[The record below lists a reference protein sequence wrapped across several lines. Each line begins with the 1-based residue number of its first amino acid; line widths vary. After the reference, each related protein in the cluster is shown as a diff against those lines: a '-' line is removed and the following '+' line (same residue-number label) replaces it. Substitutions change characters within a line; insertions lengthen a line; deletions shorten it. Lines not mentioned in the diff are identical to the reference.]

1 MTPTHA
7 YLLVGASS
15 LTHAWWNYRLKR
27 AGGGDVFVALSKCCE
42 VALLLPIFVW
52 VAAPNWRAHAPAW
65 PLVLGGAALVMANY
79 LALSRA
85 YRRGDLALVYPISRG
100 GILVFLPAIG
110 FVVFGETI
118 SPVGAVALLLI
129 VAGSALLPLRRFT
142 APLAAPRNGPESAP
156 QSAPLTTREVD
167 AVASP
172 PIRLSAVA
180 YALLAALAAAAY
192 TAWDKIAVNRM
203 PALVYFYAYTVVTA
217 ALFLLLTLRQH
228 ARADVRATWHAH
240 RGAIVQVGALNAISY
255 LLFLVALRDGTSSYV
270 IAVRQLSIL
279 WGVLLGHFLLKESIS
294 PPQRLGLT
302 MLLAGCL
309 TVALAT

>member
-1 MTPTHA
+1 MTAAHA

-27 AGGGDVFVALSKCCE
+27 AQGGDVFVALSKCCE
-42 VALLLPIFVW
+42 VVLLLPVFVW
-52 VAAPNWRAHAPAW
+52 VAAPGWRAHLSAW

-79 LALSRA
+79 LALARA

-118 SPVGAVALLLI
+118 SPLGAVALLLI
-129 VAGSALLPLRRFT
+129 VAGSALLPLRRF
-142 APLAAPRNGPESAP
+142 AAPRSVPRSSSLATGERDTA
-156 QSAPLTTREVD
+156 T
-167 AVASP
+167 SP

-217 ALFLLLTLRQH
+217 ALFLVLTLRQH
-228 ARADVRATWHAH
+228 AHADVRTTWHAH
-240 RGAIVQVGALNAISY
+240 RGAIVQVGALNAVSY